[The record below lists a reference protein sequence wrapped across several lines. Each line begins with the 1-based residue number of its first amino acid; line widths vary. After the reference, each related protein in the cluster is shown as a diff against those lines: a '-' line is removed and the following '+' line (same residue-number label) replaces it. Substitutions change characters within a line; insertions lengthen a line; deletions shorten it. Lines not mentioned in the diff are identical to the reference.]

1 MNEAKTLQVTL
12 PSDREIKMTRV
23 FDAPRTLVFDA
34 YTKPE
39 HLVHWFGRRGDVLKV
54 CEVDLRPGGS
64 YRFVW
69 DLREG
74 GEMGMHGDYHEV
86 ARPERLVNTE
96 IFDEFADMGEG
107 LNTLTLAESGGRT
120 TMTAIALYADKETRD
135 AVIASGMEGG
145 ASETF
150 DRLAELLAT
159 LV

>member
-1 MNEAKTLQVTL
+1 
-12 PSDREIKMTRV
+12 
-23 FDAPRTLVFDA
+23 
-34 YTKPE
+34 
-39 HLVHWFGRRGDVLKV
+39 
-54 CEVDLRPGGS
+54 
-64 YRFVW
+64 
-69 DLREG
+69 
-74 GEMGMHGDYHEV
+74 
-86 ARPERLVNTE
+86 
-96 IFDEFADMGEG
+96 MGEG